1 MKDQSIVSQA
11 AGLVEEKMEAL
22 GLSHRVDVAITYDP
36 DSNKNIVRA
45 TTTEGEDRFNRR
57 YLDLVSS
64 RPLEAQVD
72 IFMNFYEK
80 RLPFLK
86 ASYHWQL
93 EAVKNNVHPQMFKA
107 WFDSK
112 KVKASDMWKSNK
124 ELV

>member
-57 YLDLVSS
+57 YLDLVILKCSK
-64 RPLEAQVD
+64 PGLIV
-72 IFMNFYEK
+72 K
-80 RLPFLK
+80 RLR
-86 ASYHWQL
+86 
-93 EAVKNNVHPQMFKA
+93 HPICG
-107 WFDSK
+107 SLI
-112 KVKASDMWKSNK
+112 KS
-124 ELV
+124 